1 MMHLE
6 LVPVPPVAQLAGVSQ
21 HYGKTVA
28 LNNITL
34 DIPARCMVG
43 LIGPDGVGKSSLL
56 SLISGA
62 RVIEQ
67 GGVMVLG
74 GDMRDRSIAA
84 TSAAHRTDAAGL
96 GKNLYHTL
104 SVYENVDFSPACSVT
119 TKRSG
124 KCELMSC
131 WPAPD

>member
-1 MMHLE
+1 
-6 LVPVPPVAQLAGVSQ
+6 
-21 HYGKTVA
+21 
-28 LNNITL
+28 
-34 DIPARCMVG
+34 MVG

-67 GGVMVLG
+67 GSVMVLG
-74 GDMRDRSIAA
+74 GDMRDPKHRRDVCPRIAWMPQ
-84 TSAAHRTDAAGL
+84 GL

-131 WPAPD
+131 

>member
-1 MMHLE
+1 MAWVRIDENRAWPDDLMVRFAAMTHLA
-6 LVPVPPVAQLAGVSQ
+6 LVPVPPVAHLDGVSQ

-62 RVIEQ
+62 RVIE
-67 GGVMVLG
+67 
-74 GDMRDRSIAA
+74 
-84 TSAAHRTDAAGL
+84 HR
-96 GKNLYHTL
+96 
-104 SVYENVDFSPACSVT
+104 
-119 TKRSG
+119 
-124 KCELMSC
+124 
-131 WPAPD
+131 

>member
-1 MMHLE
+1 MTHLE

-67 GGVMVLG
+67 GNVMVLG
-74 GDMRDRSIAA
+74 GDMRDPRHRRDGCRRGWAKTSTTPCRCMKTSI
-84 TSAAHRTDAAGL
+84 
-96 GKNLYHTL
+96 
-104 SVYENVDFSPACSVT
+104 FSLACSVT

-131 WPAPD
+131 

>member
-1 MMHLE
+1 MENRCAEQYH
-6 LVPVPPVAQLAGVSQ
+6 SR
-21 HYGKTVA
+21 YS
-28 LNNITL
+28 
-34 DIPARCMVG
+34 ARCMVG

-67 GGVMVLG
+67 GNVMVLG
-74 GDMRDRSIAA
+74 GDMRDPKHRRDVCPRIAWMPQ
-84 TSAAHRTDAAGL
+84 GL

-104 SVYENVDFSPACSVT
+104 SVYENVDFSLACSVT

-124 KCELMSC
+124 KCESMSC
-131 WPAPD
+131 

>member
-1 MMHLE
+1 MTHLE

-67 GGVMVLG
+67 GG
-74 GDMRDRSIAA
+74 DMRDPKHRRDVCPRIAWMPQGWAKISTTPCRCMKTSI
-84 TSAAHRTDAAGL
+84 
-96 GKNLYHTL
+96 
-104 SVYENVDFSPACSVT
+104 FSPACSVT

-131 WPAPD
+131 

>member
-1 MMHLE
+1 MTHLE

-67 GGVMVLG
+67 GNVMVLG
-74 GDMRDRSIAA
+74 GDMRDPRHRRDVCPRIA
-84 TSAAHRTDAAGL
+84 RMPQGL
-96 GKNLYHTL
+96 GKT
-104 SVYENVDFSPACSVT
+104 STTPCRCMKTSIFRSPV
-119 TKRSG
+119 RSRQSG
-124 KCELMSC
+124 AGS
-131 WPAPD
+131 ANQ

>member
-1 MMHLE
+1 
-6 LVPVPPVAQLAGVSQ
+6 
-21 HYGKTVA
+21 
-28 LNNITL
+28 
-34 DIPARCMVG
+34 MVG

-67 GGVMVLG
+67 GNVMVLG
-74 GDMRDRSIAA
+74 GDMRDPKHRRDVCPRIAWMPQ
-84 TSAAHRTDAAGL
+84 GL

-104 SVYENVDFSPACSVT
+104 SPACSVT

-131 WPAPD
+131 

>member
-1 MMHLE
+1 MTHLE

-67 GGVMVLG
+67 GNVM
-74 GDMRDRSIAA
+74 AA
-84 TSAAHRTDAAGL
+84 GRRYARPEASPRRLPAHRLDAAGAGQKPL
-96 GKNLYHTL
+96 PHLVG
-104 SVYENVDFSPACSVT
+104 V
-119 TKRSG
+119 
-124 KCELMSC
+124 
-131 WPAPD
+131 

>member
-1 MMHLE
+1 MTHLE

-67 GGVMVLG
+67 GNVMVLG
-74 GDMRDRSIAA
+74 GDMRDPKHRRDVCPRIAWMPQGWAKTSTTPCRCMKTSI
-84 TSAAHRTDAAGL
+84 
-96 GKNLYHTL
+96 
-104 SVYENVDFSPACSVT
+104 FSPACSVT

-131 WPAPD
+131 